1 MFYSEKLDEIQLEY
15 AKRIIKEQA
24 TIGQYST
31 NLSIKIGTN
40 VIDTLKNE
48 GFNITKGM
56 ITYKVSWK
64 DIVTIGKDV
73 VLINAP
79 EIYGGGKNGKTN
91 VTFD

>member
-1 MFYSEKLDEIQLEY
+1 MEKNFLDEVKTLSEKKLTAEEEYNKKLDEIQLDY

-48 GFNITKGM
+48 GFNITKG
-56 ITYKVSWK
+56 ITTYKVSWK
-64 DIVTIGKDV
+64 DIVV
-73 VLINAP
+73 
-79 EIYGGGKNGKTN
+79 
-91 VTFD
+91 

>member
-1 MFYSEKLDEIQLEY
+1 MEKNFLDEVKTLSEKKLTAEEEYNKKLDEIQLEY
-15 AKRIIKEQA
+15 ARRIIKEQA

-64 DIVTIGKDV
+64 DIAI
-73 VLINAP
+73 
-79 EIYGGGKNGKTN
+79 
-91 VTFD
+91 

>member
-1 MFYSEKLDEIQLEY
+1 MEKNFLDEIKTLSEKKLTAEEEYNKKLDEIQLEY
-15 AKRIIKEQA
+15 ARRIIKEQA

-64 DIVTIGKDV
+64 DITV
-73 VLINAP
+73 
-79 EIYGGGKNGKTN
+79 
-91 VTFD
+91 

>member
-1 MFYSEKLDEIQLEY
+1 MEKNFLDEVKTLSEKKLTAEEEYNKKLDEIQLEY

-48 GFNITKGM
+48 GFNITKG
-56 ITYKVSWK
+56 ITTYKVSWK
-64 DIVTIGKDV
+64 DIAV
-73 VLINAP
+73 
-79 EIYGGGKNGKTN
+79 
-91 VTFD
+91 

>member
-1 MFYSEKLDEIQLEY
+1 MEKNFLEEVKTLSEKKLTAEEEYNKKLDEIQLEY
-15 AKRIIKEQA
+15 ARRIIKEQA

-64 DIVTIGKDV
+64 DIVV
-73 VLINAP
+73 
-79 EIYGGGKNGKTN
+79 
-91 VTFD
+91 

>member
-1 MFYSEKLDEIQLEY
+1 MEKNFLDEVKTLSEKKLTAEEEYNKKLDEIQLEY

-40 VIDTLKNE
+40 VIHTLKNE

-56 ITYKVSWK
+56 ITYKASWK
-64 DIVTIGKDV
+64 DIVV
-73 VLINAP
+73 
-79 EIYGGGKNGKTN
+79 
-91 VTFD
+91 

>member
-1 MFYSEKLDEIQLEY
+1 MEKNFLDEIKTLSEKKLTAEEEYNKKLDEIQLEY

-56 ITYKVSWK
+56 TTYKVSWK
-64 DIVTIGKDV
+64 DIVV
-73 VLINAP
+73 
-79 EIYGGGKNGKTN
+79 
-91 VTFD
+91 

>member
-1 MFYSEKLDEIQLEY
+1 MEKNFLDEVKILSEKKLTAEEEYNKKLDEIQLEY
-15 AKRIIKEQA
+15 ARRIIKEQA

-64 DIVTIGKDV
+64 DIAV
-73 VLINAP
+73 
-79 EIYGGGKNGKTN
+79 
-91 VTFD
+91 

>member
-1 MFYSEKLDEIQLEY
+1 MEKNFLDEVKTLSEKKLTAEEEYNKKLDEIQLEY

-48 GFNITKGM
+48 GFNIIKG
-56 ITYKVSWK
+56 ITTYKVSWK
-64 DIVTIGKDV
+64 DIVV
-73 VLINAP
+73 
-79 EIYGGGKNGKTN
+79 
-91 VTFD
+91 

>member
-1 MFYSEKLDEIQLEY
+1 MEKNFLDEVKTLSEKKLTAEEEYNKKLDEIQLEY

-40 VIDTLKNE
+40 VIDALKNE

-56 ITYKVSWK
+56 TTYKVSWK
-64 DIVTIGKDV
+64 DIVV
-73 VLINAP
+73 
-79 EIYGGGKNGKTN
+79 
-91 VTFD
+91 

>member
-1 MFYSEKLDEIQLEY
+1 MEKNFLDEVKILSEKKLTAEEEYNKKLDEIQLEY

-48 GFNITKGM
+48 GFNITKG
-56 ITYKVSWK
+56 ITTYKVSWK
-64 DIVTIGKDV
+64 DIVV
-73 VLINAP
+73 
-79 EIYGGGKNGKTN
+79 
-91 VTFD
+91 

>member
-1 MFYSEKLDEIQLEY
+1 MEKNFLDEVKTLSEKKLTAEEEYNKKLDEIQLEY
-15 AKRIIKEQA
+15 ARRIIKEQA

-64 DIVTIGKDV
+64 DIAV
-73 VLINAP
+73 
-79 EIYGGGKNGKTN
+79 
-91 VTFD
+91 

>member
-1 MFYSEKLDEIQLEY
+1 MEKNFLEEVKTLSEKKLTAEEEYNKKLDEIQLEY
-15 AKRIIKEQA
+15 ARRIIKEQA

-40 VIDTLKNE
+40 VIDTLRNE

-64 DIVTIGKDV
+64 DIAI
-73 VLINAP
+73 
-79 EIYGGGKNGKTN
+79 
-91 VTFD
+91 

>member
-1 MFYSEKLDEIQLEY
+1 MEKNFLNEVKTLSEKKLTAEEEYNKKLDEIQLEY
-15 AKRIIKEQA
+15 ARRIIKEQA

-56 ITYKVSWK
+56 TTYKVSWK
-64 DIVTIGKDV
+64 DIVV
-73 VLINAP
+73 
-79 EIYGGGKNGKTN
+79 
-91 VTFD
+91 

>member
-1 MFYSEKLDEIQLEY
+1 MEKNFLDEVKTLSEKKLTAEEEYNKKLDEIQLEY

-31 NLSIKIGTN
+31 NLSLKIGTK

-56 ITYKVSWK
+56 TTYKVSWK
-64 DIVTIGKDV
+64 DIVV
-73 VLINAP
+73 
-79 EIYGGGKNGKTN
+79 
-91 VTFD
+91 

>member
-1 MFYSEKLDEIQLEY
+1 METNFLDEVKTLSEKKLTAEEEYNKKLDEIQLEY
-15 AKRIIKEQA
+15 ARRIIKEQA

-48 GFNITKGM
+48 GFNVTKRI

-64 DIVTIGKDV
+64 DIAV
-73 VLINAP
+73 
-79 EIYGGGKNGKTN
+79 
-91 VTFD
+91 

>member
-1 MFYSEKLDEIQLEY
+1 MEKNFLDEVKTLSEKKLTAEEEYNKKLDEIQLEY

-48 GFNITKGM
+48 GFNITKG
-56 ITYKVSWK
+56 ITTYKVSWK
-64 DIVTIGKDV
+64 DIAI
-73 VLINAP
+73 
-79 EIYGGGKNGKTN
+79 
-91 VTFD
+91 

>member
-1 MFYSEKLDEIQLEY
+1 MEKNFLDEVKTLSEKKLTAEEEYNKKLDEIQLEY

-56 ITYKVSWK
+56 TTYKVSWK
-64 DIVTIGKDV
+64 DIAI
-73 VLINAP
+73 
-79 EIYGGGKNGKTN
+79 
-91 VTFD
+91 

>member
-1 MFYSEKLDEIQLEY
+1 MEKNFLDEVKTLSEKKLTAEEEYNKKLDEIQLEY

-56 ITYKVSWK
+56 TTYKVSWK
-64 DIVTIGKDV
+64 DIVV
-73 VLINAP
+73 
-79 EIYGGGKNGKTN
+79 
-91 VTFD
+91 

>member
-1 MFYSEKLDEIQLEY
+1 MEKNFLDEVKTLSEKKLTAEEEYNKKLDEIQLEY
-15 AKRIIKEQA
+15 ARRIIKEQA

-40 VIDTLKNE
+40 VIDILKNE

-64 DIVTIGKDV
+64 DIVV
-73 VLINAP
+73 
-79 EIYGGGKNGKTN
+79 
-91 VTFD
+91 

>member
-1 MFYSEKLDEIQLEY
+1 MEKNFLDEVKTLSEKKLTAEEEYNKKLDEIQLEY
-15 AKRIIKEQA
+15 ARRIIKEQA
-24 TIGQYST
+24 TIGEYST

-64 DIVTIGKDV
+64 DITV
-73 VLINAP
+73 
-79 EIYGGGKNGKTN
+79 
-91 VTFD
+91 

>member
-1 MFYSEKLDEIQLEY
+1 MEKNFLDEVKTLSEKKLTAEEEYNKKLDEIQLEY

-48 GFNITKGM
+48 GFNITKGI

-64 DIVTIGKDV
+64 DIVV
-73 VLINAP
+73 
-79 EIYGGGKNGKTN
+79 
-91 VTFD
+91 